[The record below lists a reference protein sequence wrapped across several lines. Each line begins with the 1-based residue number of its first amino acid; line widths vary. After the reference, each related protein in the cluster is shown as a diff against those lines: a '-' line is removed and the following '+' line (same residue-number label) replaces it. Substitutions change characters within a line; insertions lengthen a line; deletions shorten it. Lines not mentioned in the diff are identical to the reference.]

1 MWLERLRSGDG
12 EAVDEIVPRLYDE
25 LRRMAHLRLLRERRD
40 HTLKTT
46 ALVNEA
52 YLKLQRQR
60 RIRAED
66 RQQFLA
72 VAGNVMRQVLV
83 DYARGRRRDKRGG
96 GVTPLPLE
104 EAEIVLSESDA
115 EQLLDLDHALTAL
128 AEINPEGAEVVQHRF
143 FAGLSL
149 DETAEVLG
157 VSKRTVQRK
166 WLAARAWLRRE
177 LRATPLGTSLGSEG
191 PGEIS
196 LGGDEE

>member
-1 MWLERLRSGDG
+1 MNEGITLWLERLRSGDA

-52 YLKLQRQR
+52 YLKLQRQQ

-96 GVTPLPLE
+96 GVAPLPLE
-104 EAEIVLSESDA
+104 EAEIVL
-115 EQLLDLDHALTAL
+115 
-128 AEINPEGAEVVQHRF
+128 
-143 FAGLSL
+143 LSL
-149 DETAEVLG
+149 
-157 VSKRTVQRK
+157 
-166 WLAARAWLRRE
+166 
-177 LRATPLGTSLGSEG
+177 
-191 PGEIS
+191 IHI
-196 LGGDEE
+196 